1 MLVQKN
7 EKMCTCWNRRCR
19 AVCSVF
25 FLFHSHS
32 QCVICAVVKCD
43 CRVIERATLYASF
56 HFIKLRLNELK
67 KNTVSL
73 KYVSNFVCYDL
84 CVTLHI
90 HRICEYLNLWLRF
103 NAVQLSTLSKTYL
116 RKILPCGAQY
126 IPCNFCET
134 FIFFFPSKNDFN
146 FSPKTAITTNCVE
159 QWINW

>member
-7 EKMCTCWNRRCR
+7 EKMCTCWNRGCR

-116 RKILPCGAQY
+116 RKILPCGQVLNIFPVIFAKHSFSFFLLKMILISAQ
-126 IPCNFCET
+126 
-134 FIFFFPSKNDFN
+134 K
-146 FSPKTAITTNCVE
+146 
-159 QWINW
+159 QQ